1 MTTKKMVTKAKQTA
15 KKATSE
21 KSVAKKT
28 PAKKTA
34 AAGPKKT
41 ASVRSAAEVAEIRAA
56 LDERLQELRDEYRE
70 AVEGINEMQKERLSD
85 SAGDDQVDSGSKTV
99 EREQEI
105 SLANSVRDRMIQVE
119 RALERLDEGDYG
131 ICERCGTAIPAAR
144 LAAFPSATLCVNC
157 KQLEE
162 RR

>member
-1 MTTKKMVTKAKQTA
+1 MTTKKTVTKTKQTA
-15 KKATSE
+15 KN
-21 KSVAKKT
+21 VASDKNVGKKP
-28 PAKKTA
+28 PAKKA
-34 AAGPKKT
+34 AAADVKKAMVT
-41 ASVRSAAEVAEIRAA
+41 RSEAETAEIRVA
-56 LDERLQELRDEYRE
+56 LDERLHELRTEYEE
-70 AVEGINEMQKERLSD
+70 AIVGISEMQKERLSD

>member
-1 MTTKKMVTKAKQTA
+1 MTTKKTATKAKQPTSSA
-15 KKATSE
+15 ASDRKNADTKKS
-21 KSVAKKT
+21 
-28 PAKKTA
+28 PAKPSATA
-34 AAGPKKT
+34 TKPT
-41 ASVRSAAEVAEIRAA
+41 PVRSEAEIAEIRAA
-56 LDERLQELRDEYRE
+56 LDERLQELRDEYQE
-70 AVEGINEMQKERLSD
+70 AIVGISEMQKERLSD

-119 RALERLDEGDYG
+119 RALERLDDGDYG

>member
-1 MTTKKMVTKAKQTA
+1 MTTKKTVTKAKQTA

-21 KSVAKKT
+21 KKAANKT
-28 PAKKTA
+28 PAKKTTA
-34 AAGPKKT
+34 ATNKAT
-41 ASVRSAAEVAEIRAA
+41 ASRPAAEIAEIRAA
-56 LDERLQELRDEYRE
+56 LDERLQELRDEYQE
-70 AVEGINEMQKERLSD
+70 AIVGISEMQKERLSD